1 MLLMEGPEEGDTRP
15 AARMQ
20 LRNVLVTESC
30 NIWLGLQWVGLY
42 ERGLE

>member
-1 MLLMEGPEEGDTRP
+1 MLLIEGPEEGDTRST
-15 AARMQ
+15 ARLQ

-30 NIWLGLQWVGLY
+30 NTWLGLQWFGLY